1 MKVVSTYAGL
11 NQRWRREYKVGARDG
26 VRAPKGRIGSF
37 FGGGKGRKAVRAAQ
51 GKQGDVSG
59 MNGGGEETAVLDLTA
74 EDSD

>member
-1 MKVVSTYAGL
+1 
-11 NQRWRREYKVGARDG
+11 VGARDG

-37 FGGGKGRKAVRAAQ
+37 FGGGKVVRAAQ

-59 MNGGGEETAVLDLTA
+59 MNGGGEEAAVLDLTA